1 MTLDLD
7 ATVRLDRRQDVRDAD
22 RAIEPLAVRRVG
34 GDGDLE
40 LLELLGELERG
51 LLLLGGA
58 RGALGLELL
67 QAALRGFRRDGGET
81 LREEVVAGV
90 TGGDLD
96 DRAGLAELAS
106 LLSSSSS
113 GLSRDM

>member
-40 LLELLGELERG
+40 RA
-51 LLLLGGA
+51 A
-58 RGALGLELL
+58 RSASSF
-67 QAALRGFRRDGGET
+67 FRR
-81 LREEVVAGV
+81 RFAASVATAARPFV
-90 TGGDLD
+90 K
-96 DRAGLAELAS
+96 R
-106 LLSSSSS
+106 
-113 GLSRDM
+113 